1 MKNKLLSGAAWGCIS
16 ALSISMSTTAFAQEA
31 EATQE
36 NEGIQEIIVTAQ
48 KRTENVQDVP
58 IAISA
63 FGGDDLTE
71 RAVGNVSALASLSPN
86 VNLDSGVSFTAS
98 TAVLAASIR
107 GIGASDFALN
117 IDPAV
122 GVYVDGVYLARSVGA
137 NQDLLD
143 VERIEILKGP
153 QGTLFGRNTI
163 GGAVSIVTRDPAKEF
178 GVRGDVTLGRY
189 NLFQA
194 RASIDLPLAQNLY
207 SSVTVD
213 VKSRDG
219 YAKRIPFPGSLGANS
234 PPYTAYPA
242 AAYNSPSQ
250 EGDEDNRTVR
260 GKLKYDG
267 DSVRLTLSGDYAL
280 TKGTAPTKLL
290 QTTNGTAGGLFA
302 NLYNLCIGTSVAD
315 LTAIGFLNMC
325 SSSGTQFPSRY
336 RNQSF
341 PVNRLY
347 TLAGVNADGNPNN
360 DLLPWDN
367 RFITNDRDTSYA
379 TGNNFSRLKNWGFTL
394 TGELDVSEDAMIKSI
409 TGYRKSDWQSGLDGD
424 GSPINMSTYSFNQ
437 QQKQFSQE
445 LQLVGS
451 AMDDKLNYV
460 LGGYYFTESGFLA
473 DYVISGEGI
482 YVIDGPNWLNTD
494 AYAAFG
500 QLDYRV
506 NDLIGF
512 TIGARYTK
520 ESKDFEGG
528 QQELSGLFYKL
539 VGSPAF
545 AGTPL
550 GDIALAN
557 ICANA
562 NGDIFPNAIL
572 PGGATCQQAAGY
584 PTVGNPNPLR
594 IYPAGIN
601 KQSFNNFSP
610 KLGVQLH
617 PTQDVMIYGSWSKGY
632 KTGGWT
638 TRYSTPQTFVS
649 SFDPEKATTYELGL
663 KSTLLDRRLQINAAV
678 FKTDYSAIQ
687 LNYQVGGSPTIDNVG
702 DADIKGAELEITAQP
717 ARGLTLN
724 MAVGYTDAKY
734 TALDPAVAVTS
745 GFVPGLQA
753 GAVVGST
760 LPKTPK
766 WKVNFSPRYEF
777 DLGNGG
783 SITVLGDYTFIS
795 KQTNNVERTLVLNR
809 PSVSIVNASIAY
821 RAPDE
826 KYTIT
831 VGGTNLT
838 GKRYLSSGTSIPAF
852 GAIVGSYNRPTE
864 WYARLGFK
872 F

>member
-1 MKNKLLSGAAWGCIS
+1 MKNQLLSGVAWGCLS
-16 ALSISMSTTAFAQEA
+16 ALSLSVSTAAFAQDA
-31 EATQE
+31 ETADE
-36 NEGIQEIIVTAQ
+36 NQGIQEIVVTAQ
-48 KRTENVQDVP
+48 KRSENVQDVP

-122 GVYVDGVYLARSVGA
+122 GVYVDGIYLARSVGA

-178 GVRGDVTLGRY
+178 GVRGDLTVGRF
-189 NLFQA
+189 NLLQA
-194 RASIDLPLAQNLY
+194 RASVDLPLAENLY
-207 SSVTVD
+207 SSITVD

-219 YAKRIPFPGSLGANS
+219 YAKRIPFPGSLAANS
-234 PPYTAYPA
+234 PPYTVYPA
-242 AAYNSPSQ
+242 AGYNSPSR
-250 EGDEDNRTVR
+250 EGDEDNRTIR

-267 DSVRLTLSGDYAL
+267 DSLRVTFSGDYAL

-315 LTAIGFLNMC
+315 LTAAGLINMC
-325 SSSGTQFPSRY
+325 NSSGTQLPSRY
-336 RNQSF
+336 RNQTF

-347 TLAGVNADGNPNN
+347 TLAGVNADANPNN

-367 RFITNDRDTSYA
+367 RFITNNRDTSYA

-394 TGELDVSEDAMIKSI
+394 TGEVDLSDNVLLKSI

-424 GSPINMSTYSFNQ
+424 GSPVNMSTYSFDQ
-437 QQKQFSQE
+437 RQKQFSQE
-445 LQLVGS
+445 LQLVGT
-451 AMDDKLNYV
+451 ALDDKLNYV
-460 LGGYYFTESGFLA
+460 LGAYYFTESGFLA

-482 YVIDGPNWLNTD
+482 YVIDGPNWLSTD

-506 NDLIGF
+506 SDLIGI
-512 TIGARYTK
+512 TLGARYTK
-520 ESKDFEGG
+520 ENKDFEGG

-539 VGSPAF
+539 
-545 AGTPL
+545 AGAPCS
-550 GDIALAN
+550 DLAGN
-557 ICANA
+557 
-562 NGDIFPNAIL
+562 IFPDALL
-572 PGGATCQQAAGY
+572 PDGRTCRVANNY
-584 PTVGNPNPLR
+584 PDPTNPLR
-594 IYPAGIN
+594 IYPGGIN

-610 KLGVQLH
+610 KVGVQLH
-617 PTQDVMIYGSWSKGY
+617 PSEDVMIYGSWSKGY

-717 ARGLTLN
+717 AQGLTLN

-745 GFVPGLQA
+745 GFVAGLQA

-777 DLGNGG
+777 ELGNGS

-795 KQTNNVERTLVLNR
+795 KQTNNVERTFVLNR

-838 GKRYLSSGTSIPAF
+838 GKRYLASGTSIPAF
-852 GAIVGSYNRPTE
+852 GAIIGSYNRPTE

>member
-1 MKNKLLSGAAWGCIS
+1 MKNQLLSGVAWGCLS
-16 ALSISMSTTAFAQEA
+16 ALAISMSTAAFAQEA
-31 EATQE
+31 EATEE

-63 FGGDDLTE
+63 FGGDALTE

-122 GVYVDGVYLARSVGA
+122 GVYVDGIYLARSVGA

-178 GVRGDVTLGRY
+178 GVRGDLTVGRY

-194 RASIDLPLAQNLY
+194 RASIDLPLAENLY
-207 SSVTVD
+207 SSITVD

-234 PPYTAYPA
+234 PPYTVYPA
-242 AAYNSPSQ
+242 AGYNSPSR
-250 EGDEDNRTVR
+250 EGDEDNRTIR

-267 DSVRLTLSGDYAL
+267 DTVRLTLSGDYAL
-280 TKGTAPTKLL
+280 TKGTAPSKLL

-315 LTAIGFLNMC
+315 LTTAGLINMC
-325 SSSGTQFPSRY
+325 NSSGTQLPSRY
-336 RNQSF
+336 RNQTF

-394 TGELDVSEDAMIKSI
+394 TGEFDLSEDAMIKSI

-424 GSPINMSTYSFNQ
+424 GSPVNMSTYSFDQ
-437 QQKQFSQE
+437 RQKQFSQE

-451 AMDDKLNYV
+451 AADGKLNYV
-460 LGGYYFTESGFLA
+460 LGAYYFTESGFLA

-506 NDLIGF
+506 SDLIGI
-512 TIGARYTK
+512 TVGARYTK

-539 VGSPAF
+539 
-545 AGTPL
+545 AGAPCS
-550 GDIALAN
+550 DLAGN
-557 ICANA
+557 
-562 NGDIFPNAIL
+562 IFPNAL
-572 PGGATCQQAAGY
+572 VGGVTCRELNNY
-584 PTVGNPNPLR
+584 PDPTNPLR
-594 IYPAGIN
+594 IYPGGIN

-610 KLGVQLH
+610 KVGLQLH
-617 PTQDVMIYGSWSKGY
+617 PTEDVMIYGSWSKGY

-838 GKRYLSSGTSIPAF
+838 GKRYLASGTSIPAF

-864 WYARLGFK
+864 WYARLAFK